1 MSTKYIINPIKGNNK
16 SSITIDF
23 GQMQSEW
30 SVPDG
35 KSGIA
40 DGITKE
46 NNPDLLSALHNAGY
60 SGPDTIKKLEKA
72 ISIANT
78 KENKDEI
85 LISNLQSVL
94 KKEQDKD
101 KKEQDKDKKDEILIS
116 NLQSHLKKEQDKN
129 KNLSTLNI
137 ALIIT
142 SSVLFIALL
151 ISLFLKGKKR

>member
-1 MSTKYIINPIKGNNK
+1 M
-16 SSITIDF
+16 
-23 GQMQSEW
+23 
-30 SVPDG
+30 
-35 KSGIA
+35 
-40 DGITKE
+40 
-46 NNPDLLSALHNAGY
+46 LLALHNAGY
-60 SGPDTIKKLEKA
+60 TGPDTIKNLEKA
-72 ISIANT
+72 ISIAANT

>member
-1 MSTKYIINPIKGNNK
+1 MAAELNGLAVNE
-16 SSITIDF
+16 SSDSI
-23 GQMQSEW
+23 QSVH
-30 SVPDG
+30 SNLA
-35 KSGIA
+35 KISSSM
-40 DGITKE
+40 
-46 NNPDLLSALHNAGY
+46 NDLYKKLL
-60 SGPDTIKKLEKA
+60 DTINNLKEE

-78 KENKDEI
+78 KDEN

-101 KKEQDKDKKDEILIS
+101 KKDKNSIS
-116 NLQSHLKKEQDKN
+116 NLQSHLKKEQDTN

-151 ISLFLKGKKR
+151 ISLFLKGKKGKK

>member
-1 MSTKYIINPIKGNNK
+1 MSTQYIINPIKGDNK

-60 SGPDTIKKLEKA
+60 SGSRHNKK
-72 ISIANT
+72 
-78 KENKDEI
+78 
-85 LISNLQSVL
+85 VR
-94 KKEQDKD
+94 
-101 KKEQDKDKKDEILIS
+101 
-116 NLQSHLKKEQDKN
+116 
-129 KNLSTLNI
+129 
-137 ALIIT
+137 
-142 SSVLFIALL
+142 
-151 ISLFLKGKKR
+151 KGYFNR

>member
-1 MSTKYIINPIKGNNK
+1 
-16 SSITIDF
+16 
-23 GQMQSEW
+23 MQ
-30 SVPDG
+30 D
-35 KSGIA
+35 IQ
-40 DGITKE
+40 
-46 NNPDLLSALHNAGY
+46 
-60 SGPDTIKKLEKA
+60 GPDTIKKLEKA

-151 ISLFLKGKKR
+151 ISLFLKGKKGKK